1 MINILKF
8 DQTVYTLDEITALIT
23 EINQCFPNDINLAIP
38 KDIDFIY
45 NYEDNQ
51 YLLYEKEPQ
60 TENDI
65 QC

>member
-8 DQTVYTLDEITALIT
+8 DQTVYTLDEITALMT
-23 EINQCFPNDINLAIP
+23 EINHHFPNDINLAIP

-45 NYEDNQ
+45 NYKDNQ

-60 TENDI
+60 TEDDI